1 MLSKKQTE
9 QRNEILECLYL
20 HGALSRA
27 ELSRMLG
34 ITPATMTEITGYL
47 INDGLIKECGEEL
60 NDSGVGRKKILLE
73 VSSRYSYYM
82 GVELSE
88 HKLIICLT
96 DNLGE
101 CLQSE
106 TVVKEFDQDFRLSE
120 DNIKRSVEEFL
131 VNHADYQIKAIGIAV
146 PGHYDS
152 KKQRIVSN
160 NLFWAE
166 FQISQ
171 IISSFTLPIYIK
183 NNVKCMALAELYLNG
198 EKRQR
203 NFLFL
208 SLKRG
213 IFAAY
218 VYNGQIYGD
227 TNYLVGE
234 VGHVVVN
241 PDGEQCECGKA
252 GCLQTYAGMKW
263 LIKKARY
270 AYEYGRSSYLNLL
283 VDDASEISLSHLL
296 LAYNMGDEIIH
307 KIVEQAIDYLTLQI
321 NNLSMIVDVEA
332 IYIHGKLFEERSIAE
347 KLQSKLEQAPRIVQ
361 QERHI
366 EHCVLHYNSNK
377 GAIGACMLAIY
388 NHFIFNHTGENQ

>member
-73 VSSRYSYYM
+73 VSPHYSYYM
-82 GVELSE
+82 GIELSE

-101 CLQSE
+101 CLPSE

-120 DNIKRSVEEFL
+120 DNIKHSVEAFL
-131 VNHADYQIKAIGIAV
+131 VKHADYQIKAIGIAV

-160 NLFWAE
+160 NPFWAE

-171 IISSFTLPIYIK
+171 ILSSFTLPVYVK
-183 NNVKCMALAELYLNG
+183 NNVKCMALTELYLNG
-198 EKRQR
+198 GKKQR

-270 AYEYGRSSYLNLL
+270 AYESGRSSYLNLL
-283 VDDASEISLSHLL
+283 VDDASEITLSHLL

-321 NNLSMIVDVEA
+321 NNLSMIVDVEVV
-332 IYIHGKLFEERSIAE
+332 YIHGKLFEERSIAE

-361 QERHI
+361 QEHHI
-366 EHCVLHYNSNK
+366 EHFVLHYNSNK
-377 GAIGACMLAIY
+377 GAIGACTLAIY
-388 NHFIFNHTGENQ
+388 NHFIFNHTGEN